1 MINCFVIIRIVLRKN
16 SISYVS
22 FKEKNF
28 IEVLY
33 GKNNPFKLA
42 FLSACSLVA
51 LSVGVYN
58 RYLGGIDSYP
68 VKAWTFTG
76 FFSIIAQ
83 PFNSQDLIVY
93 SPLLLLHITLFISY
107 ENLVL
112 DQDDICQIILCIRNT
127 CLLDNI
133 WTFWEKLHVY
143 HFWELK
149 G

>member
-16 SISYVS
+16 SISYVF
-22 FKEKNF
+22 FKEKF
-28 IEVLY
+28 YLSPLWKE
-33 GKNNPFKLA
+33 NPFKLA
-42 FLSACSLVA
+42 LLPACSLVA

-68 VKAWTFTG
+68 VKAWIFTG

-112 DQDDICQIILCIRNT
+112 DQDDICQIILCICNT
-127 CLLDNI
+127 CLLDNV
-133 WTFWEKLHVY
+133 WTFLEKFHVY